1 MTNELSLAPR
11 DKKISDNFGR
21 LEAMI
26 IASITEIERMKVLAE
41 ESNADEIK
49 NMLGNVEE
57 DPDEDLLESKAVDVE
72 SIAVE
77 VADDLQLMTILDN
90 VSE

>member
-1 MTNELSLAPR
+1 
-11 DKKISDNFGR
+11 
-21 LEAMI
+21 MI

>member
-1 MTNELSLAPR
+1 
-11 DKKISDNFGR
+11 
-21 LEAMI
+21 MI

-57 DPDEDLLESKAVDVE
+57 DPDEDLLESKAVEVE
-72 SIAVE
+72 SKAVE

-90 VSE
+90 VESVDD